1 MEHEQAVQEMA
12 IERYLLDE
20 LAPELR
26 EEFEEHLF
34 DCAECSLD
42 LRAGAAFVEEAKL
55 QLPALA
61 SSAPSAQKPS
71 PVRTGSAWAGWSA
84 WLRPVFAVPAFA
96 ALLVVI
102 GFQNFS
108 TIPSLRSAAR
118 QPRLTPWVS
127 FHTGTRG
134 DAHLAVP
141 ADPRQGAVLLIQVP
155 GENDY
160 ASYSFDLY
168 DQHGKRIFIQTAAAP
183 DEAGA
188 GAGTG
193 SGAFSLTIPGAGLE
207 QASYTLVVSGITAQ
221 GGRTEIDRR
230 ILDVHFDE

>member
-1 MEHEQAVQEMA
+1 MEHQQAVQEMA
-12 IERYLLDE
+12 VERYLLDE

-55 QLPALA
+55 QLPTLA
-61 SSAPSAQKPS
+61 STAPAAKPAPRQAS
-71 PVRTGSAWAGWSA
+71 RFA
-84 WLRPVFAVPAFA
+84 WLRPAFAVPAFA
-96 ALLVVI
+96 VLLAVI

-118 QPRLTPWVS
+118 EPRLTPWVS

-141 ADPRQGAVLLIQVP
+141 ADARQGAVLLIQIP
-155 GENDY
+155 QETDD
-160 ASYSFDLY
+160 ASYAFDLY
-168 DQHGKRIFIQTAAAP
+168 DQHGKRIWTETAAAP
-183 DEAGA
+183 HDTGA
-188 GAGTG
+188 QTGPG
-193 SGAFSLTIPGAGLE
+193 SGAFSLAIPGAGLE
-207 QASYTLVVSGITAQ
+207 QASYTLVISGITPQ
-221 GGRTEIDRR
+221 GARTEIDRR
-230 ILDVHFDE
+230 ILDVSFGE